1 MTVCSSA
8 QKRKRRDSSK
18 IKFKSVAD
26 HSEFISRITKTLYY
40 GKIPLTERFSLPVTE
55 LAAELYSEVK
65 NGQSLDRLHI
75 DDAAEISRNACV
87 SPCSLVLALLYLERL
102 KTLNAEYVDKVVPSE
117 LFLVSM
123 MVASK
128 FLHDDGEEDEVFNN
142 EWASSAGLDV
152 KVINQLEWEFLTAIN
167 WEVFVSEEDFWTR
180 LQSIEKTLAMRE
192 GKRRGWFSY
201 SEISQLMES
210 IEMMSVAQ
218 TLIMVSAACVTSYTA
233 SVLAMVGSAIIV
245 NQISSATSLILCT
258 APQIISSATSSLT
271 AAHVDLIC
279 QQRNYIVSDKIISA
293 AEHNLLNNKTLLDY
307 CENDPENL
315 EKLSLFYL
323 NQLFED
329 FNISDLINDGIFTW
343 KNSDKEY
350 YSSDERDNLL
360 SVTEVVV
367 QPVPNAKYPPVRLS
381 LEVTSH

>member
-8 QKRKRRDSSK
+8 QRRKRRDSSK

-65 NGQSLDRLHI
+65 SGQSLDRLHI

-102 KTLNAEYVDKVVPSE
+102 KSLNAEYVDKVVTSE

-142 EWASSAGLDV
+142 EWAASAGLDV

-167 WEVFVSEEDFWTR
+167 WEVFVSEEDFWTQ
-180 LQSIEKTLAMRE
+180 LQSMEKTLAMRE

-233 SVLAMVGSAIIV
+233 SVLAMVGSAMIV
-245 NQISSATSLILCT
+245 NQVSSAANLILYT
-258 APQIISSATSSLT
+258 APQVISSETSSLT
-271 AAHVDLIC
+271 VAHVDLIC
-279 QQRNYIVSDKIISA
+279 QRKYEIVSDKIISA
-293 AEHNLLNNKTLLDY
+293 IGHNLLNNKTLPEY
-307 CENDPENL
+307 CENGPEKL
-315 EKLSLFYL
+315 EKLDLFYF
-323 NQLFED
+323 NQLFQD
-329 FNISDLINDGIFTW
+329 FNISDVVTEGIFTW
-343 KNSDKEY
+343 KNSDTQY
-350 YSSDERDNLL
+350 DSSDERYNAL
-360 SVTEVVV
+360 SITEVVV
-367 QPVPNAKYPPVRLS
+367 HQVPKANHQNVRVS

>member
-8 QKRKRRDSSK
+8 QRKKRRDSSK

-65 NGQSLDRLHI
+65 SGRSLDRLHI

-142 EWASSAGLDV
+142 EWAASAGLDV

-201 SEISQLMES
+201 SELSRLMES

-218 TLIMVSAACVTSYTA
+218 TLIVVSAVCVTSYTA
-233 SVLAMVGSAIIV
+233 SVMAMVGSAIIV
-245 NQISSATSLILCT
+245 NHISSATNLMLYT
-258 APQIISSATSSLT
+258 TPQIISCVTSSLT
-271 AAHVDLIC
+271 TVNAALNC
-279 QQRNYIVSDKIISA
+279 QQRNAIVSDKIISA
-293 AEHNLLNNKTLLDY
+293 VEFSTLNNETLPDY
-307 CENDPENL
+307 CENGP
-315 EKLSLFYL
+315 EKLKKLDFLYWNKLF
-323 NQLFED
+323 QE
-329 FNISDLINDGIFTW
+329 FNITYLVNEGIFTW
-343 KNSDKEY
+343 KNGNTEHESV
-350 YSSDERDNLL
+350 DERHNSI
-360 SVTEVVV
+360 SVIEGMI
-367 QPVPNAKYPPVRLS
+367 QPVPTVRFC

>member
-1 MTVCSSA
+1 MTVCSLA
-8 QKRKRRDSSK
+8 QRRKRRDSSK

-40 GKIPLTERFSLPVTE
+40 GRIPLTERFSLPVTE

-65 NGQSLDRLHI
+65 SGQSLDRLHI

-142 EWASSAGLDV
+142 EWAASAGLDV

-201 SEISQLMES
+201 SELSRLMEA

-218 TLIMVSAACVTSYTA
+218 TLIVVSAVCVTSYTA
-233 SVLAMVGSAIIV
+233 SVMAMVGSALIV
-245 NQISSATSLILCT
+245 NHISSATNLMLYT
-258 APQIISSATSSLT
+258 TPQIISCVTSSLT
-271 AAHVDLIC
+271 TVNVDLNC
-279 QQRNYIVSDKIISA
+279 QQRNAIVSDNIISA
-293 AEHNLLNNKTLLDY
+293 VESLNNETLPDY
-307 CENDPENL
+307 CENGP
-315 EKLSLFYL
+315 EKLKKLDFLYW
-323 NQLFED
+323 NQLFQE
-329 FNISDLINDGIFTW
+329 FNITYLVNEGIFTW
-343 KNSDKEY
+343 KNSNTEHD
-350 YSSDERDNLL
+350 SSDERHNLM
-360 SVTEVVV
+360 SVTESMI
-367 QPVPNAKYPPVRLS
+367 QPVPNTNYPTVRFS

>member
-8 QKRKRRDSSK
+8 QRKKRRDSSK

-65 NGQSLDRLHI
+65 SGRSLDRLHI

-142 EWASSAGLDV
+142 EWAASAGLDV

-201 SEISQLMES
+201 SELSRLMES

-218 TLIMVSAACVTSYTA
+218 TLIVVSAVCVTSYTA
-233 SVLAMVGSAIIV
+233 SVMAMVGSAIIV
-245 NQISSATSLILCT
+245 NHISSATNLMLYT
-258 APQIISSATSSLT
+258 TPQIISCVTSSLT
-271 AAHVDLIC
+271 TVNAALNC
-279 QQRNYIVSDKIISA
+279 QQRNAIVSDKIISA
-293 AEHNLLNNKTLLDY
+293 VEFSTLNNETLPDY
-307 CENDPENL
+307 CENGPEKPK
-315 EKLSLFYL
+315 KLDFLYWNKLF
-323 NQLFED
+323 QE
-329 FNISDLINDGIFTW
+329 FNITYLVNEGIFTW
-343 KNSDKEY
+343 KNGNTEHESV
-350 YSSDERDNLL
+350 DERHNSI
-360 SVTEVVV
+360 SVIEGMI
-367 QPVPNAKYPPVRLS
+367 QPVPTVRFC